1 MSGSA
6 WVTPGGCH
14 TPRGDRR
21 RVHFSSALAY

>member
-14 TPRGDRR
+14 TPRGARR
-21 RVHFSSALAY
+21 RVHFSVVPL